1 LGTEIVKQ
9 FFSKAINNDNKHYK
23 EDKHMK
29 TNKLLAVLLTLVMLV
44 GLLPAA

>member
-9 FFSKAINNDNKHYK
+9 FFSKAINIDNKHYK

-29 TNKLLAVLLTLVMLV
+29 TKKLLALILSLVMVV